1 MLDVTVAWLPRHTRV
16 HGLLI
21 ADRRHLDAIT
31 LDAVAM
37 ASSQASHTMTKSVH
51 LLKGYGL
58 TFYNSVYIKQRKT
71 KSWHQIP
78 PIFRRLPS
86 SGDYFFTTERG

>member
-78 PIFRRLPS
+78 QFSAAAFL
-86 SGDYFFTTERG
+86 GGLFFTTERG